1 MEGGTDSRT
10 VPNVYQLYSNLFS
23 YMKQKSKLTNSQNPF
38 STQQI
43 PQYSTNPSVLY
54 IYIYNKKKC

>member
-1 MEGGTDSRT
+1 MKGGTHSQT

-23 YMKQKSKLTNSQNPF
+23 YMKQKSTLTNSQNPF

-43 PQYSTNPSVLY
+43 P
-54 IYIYNKKKC
+54 

>member
-43 PQYSTNPSVLY
+43 PQYY
-54 IYIYNKKKC
+54 IYIYIYIYIIKKKC